1 MRYAHK
7 LPQKMTHKI
16 ANHIPLKNSQ
26 PLKSPQKFPVSNS
39 CTGSQTHISFAAFIV
54 RHLCPQMPTSLTLP
68 MATVLLCCFCH
79 ATDDASNTA
88 HAWIKGPQ
96 ESKPDPEYNYEP
108 TLPYPCALPVL
119 CGLSGNHLDLCLFL
133 CLEGLHAIFK
143 FFGQGSFFC
152 NDRWPDIH
160 LASDNVLAGYQHKPQ
175 IARELWRKHGQQ
187 RESCCSTH
195 AHVDINS
202 DRCIGRGHPSPI
214 FQFLRPPMERVL
226 SNVHLRF
233 NNSTILIHMDTS

>member
-1 MRYAHK
+1 
-7 LPQKMTHKI
+7 
-16 ANHIPLKNSQ
+16 
-26 PLKSPQKFPVSNS
+26 
-39 CTGSQTHISFAAFIV
+39 
-54 RHLCPQMPTSLTLP
+54 

-175 IARELWRKHGQQ
+175 IARELAFFVTGFQF
-187 RESCCSTH
+187 
-195 AHVDINS
+195 
-202 DRCIGRGHPSPI
+202 DRFLGKFRAIFQNDVLVVVEANQCADEHPSI
-214 FQFLRPPMERVL
+214 RDR
-226 SNVHLRF
+226 HA
-233 NNSTILIHMDTS
+233 